1 MAAIDCPGIILPS
14 DIPVLEPIEKQR
26 EQEPGVAKA
35 ICTWEAINRIR
46 EEGGVMEA
54 TTPGLFMMIDGEKE
68 YKTFLE
74 MLQDQPQQPDPIFK
88 EGDVIPTIEEAGFP
102 LDRQDEI
109 DAEFKKMYDE
119 MFSRSSELGV
129 MGAGDFESYL
139 TQRKQAY
146 NEMFRQNEL
155 SPSKLENLNGGGTD
169 VLLKRRPS
177 IHETQCPTT
186 PFHTPLSISSA
197 GSFAPS
203 LEEGSN
209 ENDEHTHDGG
219 SRSSLDERQS
229 M

>member
-14 DIPVLEPIEKQR
+14 DIPKLEPIDKQR

-54 TTPGLFMMIDGEKE
+54 TTPGLFMMIEGEKE

-74 MLQDQPQQPDPIFK
+74 MLRDQPQQPDPIFK
-88 EGDVIPTIEEAGFP
+88 EGDVIPTIEDAGFP

-129 MGAGDFESYL
+129 MGAGDFEAYL

-146 NEMFRQNEL
+146 GEMFKQNGL
-155 SPSKLENLNGGGTD
+155 SPIEQENPNGGGIDSLSTGRTS
-169 VLLKRRPS
+169 VYSPQRS
-177 IHETQCPTT
+177 TT
-186 PFHTPLSISSA
+186 PICSSMSCSSTCSTDSLS
-197 GSFAPS
+197 
-203 LEEGSN
+203 EEICSRTCSQV
-209 ENDEHTHDGG
+209 NDGRCGKNVDA
-219 SRSSLDERQS
+219 
-229 M
+229 

>member
-1 MAAIDCPGIILPS
+1 MAAIDSPAIIMTS
-14 DIPVLEPIEKQR
+14 DIPVVEPIEKQR
-26 EQEPGVAKA
+26 EQEPGVSKA

-74 MLQDQPQQPDPIFK
+74 MVQDQPQQPDPIFK
-88 EGDVIPTIEEAGFP
+88 EGDVIPTIEDAGFP

-139 TQRKQAY
+139 SQRKQAY
-146 NEMFRQNEL
+146 GEMFKQNGL
-155 SPSKLENLNGGGTD
+155 SPIEQENLNGGGLDSLSTGRTS
-169 VLLKRRPS
+169 VYSPQRS
-177 IHETQCPTT
+177 TT
-186 PFHTPLSISSA
+186 PICNSVSCSSA
-197 GSFAPS
+197 CSTDS
-203 LEEGSN
+203 LSEEICEAACSQV
-209 ENDEHTHDGG
+209 NDGRCGKTVDA
-219 SRSSLDERQS
+219 
-229 M
+229 